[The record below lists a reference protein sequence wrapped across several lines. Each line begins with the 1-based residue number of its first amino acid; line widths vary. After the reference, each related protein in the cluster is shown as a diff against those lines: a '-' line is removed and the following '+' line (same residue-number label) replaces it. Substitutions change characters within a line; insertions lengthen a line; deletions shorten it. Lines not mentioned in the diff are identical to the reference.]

1 MRLFLPRALA
11 ALPQPSIPANLIES
25 HQRSGTPDE
34 LLWEE
39 IK

>member
-1 MRLFLPRALA
+1 MRLFIPRALA

-25 HQRSGTPDE
+25 HQQSGTPDR